1 MGKFFKAIRVKDR
14 LKMKI
19 YLGKEKKKDQ
29 RQVECEIEW
38 LFDLKF
44 NVSKQ

>member
-1 MGKFFKAIRVKDR
+1 MEKFFKAIKVKDR

-19 YLGKEKKKDQ
+19 YLGKEKKAG
-29 RQVECEIEW
+29 QVGCEIEW

-44 NVSKQ
+44 DVSKQ

>member
-1 MGKFFKAIRVKDR
+1 MGKFFKTIKVKDR
-14 LKMKI
+14 LKMKM
-19 YLGKEKKKDQ
+19 YLGKEKKNG
-29 RQVECEIEW
+29 QVECEIEW